1 MGLREWLQLTGE
13 EPMRK
18 SRFSEEQMV
27 AMLREADRTS
37 VAEVA
42 RKNKVSEQTIYTWR
56 QRFGTLDPADIK
68 RLRAL
73 EAENAKLKR
82 MLAEREMADADS
94 STGHTTCVALHRTT
108 QRVPVEERDEEH
120 EPEDHRADQPR
131 PSRTAP
137 VLLSSGRAR
146 AAPGRRATRN
156 DVRKDDCEEMTR
168 RRASK
173 AHAPSYVVPQLAR
186 ARLFR

>member
-1 MGLREWLQLTGE
+1 
-13 EPMRK
+13 MRK
-18 SRFSEEQMV
+18 SRFSEEKMV

-82 MLAEREMADADS
+82 MLAEREMAID
-94 STGHTTCVALHRTT
+94 TLK
-108 QRVPVEERDEEH
+108 EIN
-120 EPEDHRADQPR
+120 
-131 PSRTAP
+131 
-137 VLLSSGRAR
+137 
-146 AAPGRRATRN
+146 RR
-156 DVRKDDCEEMTR
+156 KW
-168 RRASK
+168 
-173 AHAPSYVVPQLAR
+173 
-186 ARLFR
+186 